1 MRVSAQEDPEQ
12 GKTED
17 VRDARSII
25 NGKNAG
31 RNRKA
36 GVAPERSETHSTSIT
51 GRKKKKTQKLMVNDG
66 LS

>member
-25 NGKNAG
+25 DGKNAG

-36 GVAPERSETHSTSIT
+36 GVAPERSGTHSTLSQ
-51 GRKKKKTQKLMVNDG
+51 GEKKNEHR
-66 LS
+66 SSW